1 MCNSFFQ
8 IFLKKFLRGKIHSL
22 FWGLNEIFSTKLG
35 AKRAKSLPVFFQRG
49 CQRIN
54 RSADSLPPSLEGT
67 EAALRSAIALRRLG
81 AQIVLACA
89 QTYFAVLESALMR
102 AQRLS
107 TQKAGQKSGFF
118 VFRIYMYI

>member
-1 MCNSFFQ
+1 MPLYPF
-8 IFLKKFLRGKIHSL
+8 GV
-22 FWGLNEIFSTKLG
+22 T
-35 AKRAKSLPVFFQRG
+35 A
-49 CQRIN
+49 
-54 RSADSLPPSLEGT
+54 PSSEGT

-118 VFRIYMYI
+118 VFRICIYVYIIIWFR